1 MAAKGAIAKEEIFAK
16 MMEVFE
22 GSFMYNN
29 GKELRIDW
37 EEEGNPVQ
45 IKVTL
50 TRATEAVSPEGEVKK
65 AAAVAK
71 EAGPIPSATV
81 PTSFKEPTPE
91 EKQNVE
97 DLLKSLGLD

>member
-1 MAAKGAIAKEEIFAK
+1 MAKGAIAKEEIFAK

-29 GKELRIDW
+29 GKELRINW
-37 EEEGNPVQ
+37 NEEGNEVQ
-45 IKVTL
+45 IKVAL
-50 TRATEAVSPEGEVKK
+50 TCAKEVVSPEGEVMK
-65 AAAVAK
+65 AAATAK

>member
-1 MAAKGAIAKEEIFAK
+1 MAKGAIAKEEIFAK

-65 AAAVAK
+65 AAAIAK

>member
-1 MAAKGAIAKEEIFAK
+1 MAKGAIAKEEIFAK

-45 IKVTL
+45 IKVAL
-50 TRATEAVSPEGEVKK
+50 TCAKEAVSPEGEVKK

-71 EAGPIPSATV
+71 EADLIPSTTV
-81 PTSFKEPTPE
+81 QVSFKEPTPE